1 MPDKKIGGMPVTQMG
16 TEGPPKWVQE
26 MQAHYSATGAFRLQ
40 DVQRV
45 LGDQRTVVG
54 IAANQSLSASTLVG
68 RK

>member
-1 MPDKKIGGMPVTQMG
+1 MSDKKIGGTPVTQMG
-16 TEGPPKWVQE
+16 TEGSEWVRE
-26 MQAHYSATGAFRLQ
+26 MQAHYTTTGAFRVA

-54 IAANQSLSASTLVG
+54 ISTNQTLSSATLMG